1 MARDPLLPRNV
12 IRAIDDRSIRAMKS
26 FASFLTLA
34 LLAGCATAPDFPAP
48 NDRWESFTGQ
58 LQYATPERSVVG
70 EFTAARHGEDFR
82 LEFSKGGAVTLLK
95 LAGHGGFIRA
105 EGPLAHGRWHG
116 RADAAPAYLQGWV
129 AVPTGFAS
137 LGKNSR
143 IPRTGIHPEATFD
156 REHPNSLTI
165 PGARAGEKL
174 TFHFNR

>member
-1 MARDPLLPRNV
+1 
-12 IRAIDDRSIRAMKS
+12 MKS
-26 FASFLTLA
+26 FASFLTLT

-48 NDRWESFTGQ
+48 NDLWKSFTGQ

-70 EFTAARHGEDFR
+70 EFTAARHGDDFR

-95 LAGHGGFIRA
+95 LACHGDFIRA

-137 LGKNSR
+137 LEKN
-143 IPRTGIHPEATFD
+143 PRTGIGHEVTFD
-156 REHPNSLTI
+156 RGRPNSLTM
-165 PGARAGEKL
+165 PGAHAGEKF